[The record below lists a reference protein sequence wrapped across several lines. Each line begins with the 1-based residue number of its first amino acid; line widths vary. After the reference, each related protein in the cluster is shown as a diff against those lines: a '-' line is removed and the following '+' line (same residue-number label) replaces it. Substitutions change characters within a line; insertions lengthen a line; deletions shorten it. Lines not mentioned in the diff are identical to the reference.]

1 MEDTRR
7 SASPSALTA
16 ASGGAATTAA
26 EPPGAAAPAG
36 EAVAAAPVP
45 GAAGETPDRPR
56 ELGGPKG
63 PDPTRYGDWERG
75 GRCIDF

>member
-7 SASPSALTA
+7 NASPSALTT
-16 ASGGAATTAA
+16 ASPGPDTTTA
-26 EPPGAAAPAG
+26 EPAG
-36 EAVAAAPVP
+36 ATAGQAGATAPVR
-45 GAAGETPDRPR
+45 GADGATPVHPR